1 MNAITKAQ
9 NAYRNDAH
17 LVGTDRDTE
26 YNAFAKVTHRLKTAA
41 RKGDDGFKD
50 MVSALHDNR
59 TLWTLL
65 AADVADKS
73 NPLPKMLRARIV
85 YLAEFT
91 QHYSSRV
98 LTRKASADALIEI
111 NTAIMR
117 GLRNERV
124 KK

>member
-17 LVGTDRDTE
+17 LVATDRDTE
-26 YNAFAKVTHRLKTAA
+26 YNAFAKVTHRLKAAA
-41 RKGDDGFKD
+41 RKGDDGFRD
-50 MVSALHDNR
+50 LVSALHDNR
-59 TLWTLL
+59 NLWTIL
-65 AADVADKS
+65 AADVADRS

-85 YLAEFT
+85 YLADFT
-91 QHYSSRV
+91 HQYSSKV

-124 KK
+124 K

>member
-17 LVGTDRDTE
+17 LVRTDRDTE
-26 YNAFAKVTHRLKTAA
+26 YDAFARITHRLKAA
-41 RKGDDGFKD
+41 TRQGEDGFRD
-50 MVSALHDNR
+50 LVNALYDNR
-59 TLWTLL
+59 KLWTIL
-65 AADVADKS
+65 AIDVADKA
-73 NPLPKMLRARIV
+73 NPLPKSLRARIV

-91 QHYSSRV
+91 QQYSSKV
-98 LTRKASADALIEI
+98 LARQATAEPLIEI

-124 KK
+124 K